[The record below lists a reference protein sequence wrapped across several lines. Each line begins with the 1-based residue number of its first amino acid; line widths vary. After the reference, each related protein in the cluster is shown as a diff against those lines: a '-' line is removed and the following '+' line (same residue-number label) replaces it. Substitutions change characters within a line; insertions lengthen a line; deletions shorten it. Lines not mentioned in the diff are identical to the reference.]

1 MARQNEALQ
10 PQFAL
15 ATGVSPKVV
24 SEQLGHAS
32 IAFTFDTYAHVFP
45 HMQDEA
51 VARNDCAW
59 RFHVIHNDAELEMY
73 TDLVEGFNFLL
84 RLLPLESWEPVES
97 WVRP

>member
-1 MARQNEALQ
+1 MICSTLQ

-15 ATGVSPKVV
+15 ATGVSPKVL

-32 IAFTFDTYAHVFP
+32 IAFRFDNAHVFP
-45 HMQDEA
+45 HTQDEA

-59 RFHVIHNDAELEMY
+59 RFHIIHKDAELEMY

-97 WVRP
+97 RVRP